1 MSHREV
7 LPRRDRV
14 RVASAI
20 GADEGTVRTFLL
32 GRRRTT
38 PIIARAIREAM
49 VALGTARFC
58 RPRTTS
64 SLETQRER
72 PGRRCT

>member
-1 MSHREV
+1 MPLPDRKV

-14 RVASAI
+14 RVASTI
-20 GADEGTVRTFLL
+20 GADEATVRSFLL

-49 VALGTARFC
+49 VALGYSRFL
-58 RPRTTS
+58 PQVNDQHS
-64 SLETQRER
+64 
-72 PGRRCT
+72 GDAA